1 MLITSDATQ
10 VAAILHEGGVVAY
23 PTEAV
28 WGLGCDPFNQH
39 AVERILE
46 LKSRPVEKG
55 LILVA
60 GAAQQLAPWREILE
74 YPIFSR
80 LIEVTER
87 PTSWVVPDTLITPDW
102 VRGQHSGV
110 AIRLSQHDAVQALC
124 GAYDGVLVSTSANPA
139 GQEPARSKE
148 HVIAYFG
155 DQLDAIYDAP
165 LGQAQQPSQVLDL
178 LTGKQF
184 RA

>member
-1 MLITSDATQ
+1 MLMTSDATQ
-10 VAAILHEGGVVAY
+10 VAAILRDGGVVAY

-28 WGLGCDPFNQH
+28 WGLGCDPFNKN
-39 AVERILE
+39 AVERILA

-55 LILVA
+55 LILIA
-60 GAAQQLAPWREILE
+60 GAAQQLEPWREILE

-80 LIEVTER
+80 LIEITDR

-102 VRGQHSGV
+102 VRGQHPGV
-110 AIRLSQHDAVQALC
+110 AIRLSQHTPVQTLC
-124 GAYDGVLVSTSANPA
+124 GAYNGVLVSTSANPA

-148 HVIAYFG
+148 HVMDYFG
-155 DQLDAIYDAP
+155 DQLDAIYDAS
-165 LGQAQQPSQVLDL
+165 LGQAEQPSQVLDL

>member
-1 MLITSDATQ
+1 MLITSDATE
-10 VAAILHEGGVVAY
+10 VAAILRDGGVVAY

-28 WGLGCDPFNQH
+28 WGLGCDPFNKA
-39 AVERILE
+39 AVERILT

-60 GAAQQLAPWREILE
+60 GAAQHLEPWREILE
-74 YPIFSR
+74 YPAFTR

-110 AIRLSQHDAVQALC
+110 AIRLSQHEPVQTLC
-124 GAYDGVLVSTSANPA
+124 MAYNGVLVSTSANPA
-139 GQEPARSKE
+139 GLEPARSKE
-148 HVIAYFG
+148 EVMTYFS

-165 LGQAQQPSQVLDL
+165 LGTAEQPSQVLDL
-178 LTGKQF
+178 MTGKQF

>member
-1 MLITSDATQ
+1 MLITSDAQ
-10 VAAILHEGGVVAY
+10 QIAAILRDGGVVAY

-28 WGLGCDPFNQH
+28 WGLGCDPFNQA
-39 AVERILE
+39 AVQRILN

-55 LILVA
+55 LILIA
-60 GAAQQLAPWREILE
+60 GAAQHLEPWREILE
-74 YPIFSR
+74 YPMFTR

-110 AIRLSQHDAVQALC
+110 AIRLSQHAPVQELC
-124 GAYDGVLVSTSANPA
+124 AAYNGVIVSTSANPA
-139 GQEPARSKE
+139 GLEPARSKE
-148 HVIAYFG
+148 EVIHYFA
-155 DQLDAIYDAP
+155 DQLDAIYDAQ
-165 LGQAQQPSQVLDL
+165 LGLAEQPSQVLDL
-178 LTGKQF
+178 VTGKQF